1 MKCAHCGQEMHGIS
15 RIAHFRD
22 LGFDPLDHCLFT
34 MLHEERIE
42 PCVGKSPKIGRQCEL
57 CPRSK
62 KYGRWEV
69 SRGKQ
74 TFIPTREEPEDGRE

>member
-1 MKCAHCGQEMHGIS
+1 MKCSHCGQERGEPT
-15 RIAHFRD
+15 IAHYRD
-22 LGFDPLDHCLFT
+22 MGFDPLDHCLFT